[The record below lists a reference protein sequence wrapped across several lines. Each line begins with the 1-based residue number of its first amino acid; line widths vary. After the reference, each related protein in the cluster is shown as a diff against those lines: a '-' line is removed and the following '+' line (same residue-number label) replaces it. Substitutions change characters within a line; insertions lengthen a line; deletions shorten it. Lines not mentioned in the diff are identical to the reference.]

1 MFKILFI
8 DDEISIL
15 EVTKLLLSSLRFEGY
30 FVNSGKLATEILSDK
45 AKQQE
50 IKIIFLDLTM
60 PKMSGLEL
68 LEWINKNN
76 IKIPTILQTGIE
88 DKKEIEKAK
97 ALGIKDYVIKPY
109 TKEQLNQLIIIRK
122 LGKANEYDLL
132 GMLYLQ
138 TKQFQKADEWIEKA
152 IIADKNNISFQLHKA
167 HFYLFTNEASK
178 AKDIHKKYRNQNI
191 NSKLSWKDATIKDFE
206 NFKKLGLPDDGFNK
220 IIRILD

>member
-88 DKKEIEKAK
+88 DKKEIAK
-97 ALGIKDYVIKPY
+97 ALGIKDYIIKPY
-109 TKEQLNQLIIIRK
+109 TKEQLNQLIIK
-122 LGKANEYDLL
+122 YTAN
-132 GMLYLQ
+132 
-138 TKQFQKADEWIEKA
+138 IE
-152 IIADKNNISFQLHKA
+152 
-167 HFYLFTNEASK
+167 
-178 AKDIHKKYRNQNI
+178 
-191 NSKLSWKDATIKDFE
+191 LS
-206 NFKKLGLPDDGFNK
+206 
-220 IIRILD
+220 

>member
-1 MFKILFI
+1 MSKILFV

-15 EVTKLLLSSLRFEGY
+15 EVTKLLLSSLGFEAY
-30 FVNSGKLATEILSDK
+30 LVSSGKIATEILSDK

-60 PKMSGLEL
+60 PKMGGLEV

-109 TKEQLNQLIIIRK
+109 TKEQLNQLIIK
-122 LGKANEYDLL
+122 YTANMY
-132 GMLYLQ
+132 
-138 TKQFQKADEWIEKA
+138 
-152 IIADKNNISFQLHKA
+152 
-167 HFYLFTNEASK
+167 
-178 AKDIHKKYRNQNI
+178 
-191 NSKLSWKDATIKDFE
+191 
-206 NFKKLGLPDDGFNK
+206 
-220 IIRILD
+220 

>member
-15 EVTKLLLSSLRFEGY
+15 EVTKLLLSSLKFEGY

-88 DKKEIEKAK
+88 DKKELAKAK
-97 ALGIKDYVIKPY
+97 ALGIKDYIIKPY
-109 TKEQLNQLIIIRK
+109 TKEQLNQLIIK
-122 LGKANEYDLL
+122 YTAN
-132 GMLYLQ
+132 
-138 TKQFQKADEWIEKA
+138 IE
-152 IIADKNNISFQLHKA
+152 
-167 HFYLFTNEASK
+167 
-178 AKDIHKKYRNQNI
+178 
-191 NSKLSWKDATIKDFE
+191 LS
-206 NFKKLGLPDDGFNK
+206 
-220 IIRILD
+220 